1 MEQFLINKMPDKW
14 EEKVL
19 PFMALNNKLV
29 LGGSLAMYILNIM
42 EYKFE
47 ERTPD
52 MDFSLT
58 EAFNEDE
65 FLSLI
70 DFFNLSFILGKGDYE
85 MDGDDVR
92 VLKSKSEFLKN
103 DLIRCE
109 HVPGIDILEINW
121 PDLYYK
127 VDFFNKNFL
136 TKRDWFELDYFGI
149 PIKITHPSII
159 LGAKMMYAT
168 DNRLSKQYKHFLD
181 IKSID
186 WNNYFKIIKQIQPTY
201 LTVLNEKT
209 NKREVILDKFIFNKE
224 KELPWREHH
233 LTSTEMNY
241 MKNLW
246 EK

>member
-1 MEQFLINKMPDKW
+1 MEQLLINKMSDKW

-19 PFMALNNKLV
+19 PFMALNDKLV

-65 FLSLI
+65 FLTLI

-85 MDGDDVR
+85 ITNE
-92 VLKSKSEFLKN
+92 LIIPKSKSEFLKK

-109 HVPGIDILEINW
+109 HIPTVDILDTEW
-121 PDLYYK
+121 GSLYYK

-136 TKRDWFELDYFGI
+136 TKRDWFELDYFGT
-149 PIKITHPSII
+149 PIKITHPSVI

-168 DNRLSKQYKHFLD
+168 DNRLSKQYKHFHD

-186 WNNYFKIIKQIQPTY
+186 WTNYFKIVKQIQPKY
-201 LTVLNEKT
+201 LTELNEKT
-209 NKREVILDKFIFNKE
+209 NKREVILDKFAF
-224 KELPWREHH
+224 
-233 LTSTEMNY
+233 EMN
-241 MKNLW
+241 LLE
-246 EK
+246 EKWDDGITPT

>member
-1 MEQFLINKMPDKW
+1 
-14 EEKVL
+14 
-19 PFMALNNKLV
+19 
-29 LGGSLAMYILNIM
+29 M

-65 FLSLI
+65 FLTLI

-85 MDGDDVR
+85 VSNDIKVP
-92 VLKSKSEFLKN
+92 KSKSEFLKK

-109 HVPGIDILEINW
+109 YIPAIDILDTDW
-121 PDLYYK
+121 GSLHYK

-136 TKRDWFELDYFGI
+136 TKRDWFELDYFGT
-149 PIKITHPSII
+149 PIKITHPSVI

-168 DNRLSKQYKHFLD
+168 DNRLSKQYKHFHD

-186 WNNYFKIIKQIQPTY
+186 WTNYFKIVKQIQPKY
-201 LTVLNEKT
+201 LTKLNEKT
-209 NKREVILDKFIFNKE
+209 NKREIILDKFAF
-224 KELPWREHH
+224 
-233 LTSTEMNY
+233 EMNCLEEKWDEGITPTEIRY

>member
-1 MEQFLINKMPDKW
+1 MEQLLINKMSDRW
-14 EEKVL
+14 EDKVL
-19 PFMALNNKLV
+19 PFMALNDKLV

-65 FLSLI
+65 FLTLI

-85 MDGDDVR
+85 MNGDDVR
-92 VLKSKSEFLKN
+92 VLKSKSDFLKN

-109 HVPGIDILEINW
+109 YIPTVDILDTEW
-121 PDLYYK
+121 GSLYYK

-136 TKRDWFELDYFGI
+136 TKRDWFELDYFGT

-168 DNRLSKQYKHFLD
+168 DNRLSKQYKHFQD

-186 WNNYFKIIKQIQPTY
+186 WTNYFKIIKQIQPKY
-201 LTVLNEKT
+201 LTELNEKT
-209 NKREVILDKFIFNKE
+209 NKREVILDKFAFNKE
-224 KELPWREHH
+224 KELPWRENHS
-233 LTSTEMNY
+233 TSTEMNY